1 MGRFQYG
8 VCEWSVK
15 ARGKQLCE
23 MAYSSKLDCI
33 QLGVGAETFAG
44 KGLGDSDLVY
54 EYQKACELYGIN
66 IHSLS
71 PQFVDQ
77 YSFTMPESTQEEQIA
92 LELVRRTIELSSV
105 FGCRSFLLPVLCKN
119 GICDGTSFHRAVEYI
134 KRFSDQAAKD
144 GIVTCLELNQSV
156 EQVHNLLDAVDNPMV
171 KIFFDSQNLYAQNGT
186 SMARY
191 FRELEDVIG
200 GVHLKDGKG
209 TMLSGS
215 LLGEGTSGFEKT
227 VQAIRESN
235 YSGCL
240 IIESVYDKPTV
251 CTMGTE
257 KELLEKD
264 AAVLHRFFDDATL
277 ESYSS
282 SQ

>member
-33 QLGVGAETFAG
+33 QLGVGVETFAG
-44 KGLGDSDLVY
+44 KGLADSDLVY
-54 EYQKACELYGIN
+54 EYQKACELYGIH

-71 PQFVDQ
+71 TQFVDQ
-77 YSFTMPESTQEEQIA
+77 YSFTMPENTQEEQIA
-92 LELVRRTIELSSV
+92 ADLVSRTIELSRV
-105 FGCRSFLLPVLCKN
+105 FECSSFLLPVLCRN
-119 GICDGTSFHRAVEYI
+119 DICDGKSFHRAVEYI
-134 KRFSDQAAKD
+134 KRFSDQAAED
-144 GIVTCLELNQSV
+144 GIETCLELNLGV
-156 EQVHNLLDAVDNPMV
+156 EQVRNLLDAVDNPMV
-171 KIFFDSQNLYAQNGT
+171 KIFFDSQNLYAFNGT

-191 FRELEDVIG
+191 FTELEDVIG

-215 LLGEGTSGFEKT
+215 LLGEGTSSFEKT
-227 VQAIRESN
+227 AQAILKSD

-251 CTMGTE
+251 CGLGTE
-257 KELLEKD
+257 RELLGRD
-264 AAVLHRFFDDATL
+264 AAALHRIFD
-277 ESYSS
+277 
-282 SQ
+282 

>member
-15 ARGKQLCE
+15 ARGSEFCKIASE
-23 MAYSSKLDCI
+23 SKLDCL
-33 QLGVGAETFAG
+33 QLGVGEEVYAG
-44 KGLGDSDLVY
+44 KGLGDPKMIE
-54 EYQKACELYGIN
+54 EYQRASEEYGIQ

-77 YSFTMPESTQEEQIA
+77 YSFTIPQSEQEEQIA
-92 LELVRRTIELSSV
+92 AGLVSRTVELCRV

-119 GICDGTSFHRAVEYI
+119 DICDGTSFHRAVEYI
-134 KRFSDQAAKD
+134 KRFGDQVAND
-144 GIVTCLELNQSV
+144 GIETCLELNQST
-156 EQVHNLLDAVDNPMV
+156 EQVRNLLDAVDNPMV
-171 KIFFDSQNLYAQNGT
+171 KIFFDSQNLYAFNGT
-186 SMARY
+186 SMSRY

-209 TMLSGS
+209 AMLSGS

-227 VQAIRESN
+227 AQAILESK
-235 YSGCL
+235 YEGCL

-251 CTMGTE
+251 CTLGTE
-257 KELLEKD
+257 KELLGKD
-264 AAVLHRFFDDATL
+264 AATLHRIFD
-277 ESYSS
+277 
-282 SQ
+282 